1 MSEMYSPSVRL
12 RLVPGRHGE
21 LVETSEVAPATS
33 ENTRSI
39 ALFEKGFRPF
49 FLLASLYAS
58 FAIVF
63 WLLVVTGRAA
73 SDPYLFPF
81 EWHAHEMI
89 FGFTLAVLAGFL
101 LTAIGNWTSRP
112 TLTGAWL
119 AALAALWLLGRSAML
134 GASVLPR
141 FVPAAVDLA
150 FLPLLIAAC
159 AVPLLSTKNRRN
171 YAFIGILTALFF
183 ANLAVHAS
191 ALGLLPRGSARTAL
205 LVAVDI
211 LALPLSLVSGRVVP
225 MFTRNTLG
233 ASDISGQPKLEVAA
247 ALGLAALVFLD
258 LTSAPAWLVGSV
270 AALTGCALLIRMRH
284 WGCLRS
290 FRDPLLWVLHA
301 GSFWLVVALALRALS
316 SLLALSPSLH
326 LHAMTAGG
334 LGTLTLGMMAR
345 VALGHSGRPLVA
357 RLAVRLA
364 FVAVTVAALLRVF
377 APLAAPGALAPLIVA
392 GLLWSVAF
400 ALYFATYAP
409 ILIRPRAD
417 GRPG

>member
-1 MSEMYSPSVRL
+1 L
-12 RLVPGRHGE
+12 RLVPGHHGE
-21 LVETSEVAPATS
+21 PIQTSEVAPKTGVDR
-33 ENTRSI
+33 RSV
-39 ALFEKGFRPF
+39 ALFEKAFRPF

-58 FAIVF
+58 FSIVF

-112 TLTGAWL
+112 TLTGVWL
-119 AALAALWLLGRSAML
+119 AGLAGLWLLGRFAML
-134 GASVLPR
+134 GASALPR

-159 AVPLLSTKNRRN
+159 ALPLLATKNRRN
-171 YAFIGILTALFF
+171 YAFIGILTALFL
-183 ANLAVHAS
+183 ANIAVHAS
-191 ALGLLPRGSARTAL
+191 ALGLLSRGSARTAL

-211 LALPLSLVSGRVVP
+211 LAIPLSLVSGRVVP
-225 MFTRNTLG
+225 MFTRNTL
-233 ASDISGQPKLEVAA
+233 AATDVVGQPKMEVAA

-258 LTSAPAWLVGSV
+258 LTSAPAWLVGVVS
-270 AALTGCALLIRMRH
+270 ALAGCALLVRMRH
-284 WGCLRS
+284 WGSLRS

-301 GSFWLVVALALRALS
+301 GSFWLVVALSLRAISTLVP
-316 SLLALSPSLH
+316 LSPSLH
-326 LHAMTAGG
+326 LHAMTVGA

-377 APLAAPGALAPLIVA
+377 APLAAPGALVPLIAA